1 MSENEKW
8 AFSLDG
14 EEYYGEYD
22 SPDEALEAAKEET
35 DSDNRL
41 LHVAK
46 IQFARDLLPD
56 TLDVVDGILERADEL
71 LTECIVS
78 DDVIVELDEEKT
90 EELENSIVDFLR
102 NHARFNRWSID
113 DTTVQTFRYFRFQ

>member
-1 MSENEKW
+1 M
-8 AFSLDG
+8 
-14 EEYYGEYD
+14 
-22 SPDEALEAAKEET
+22 EAAKEET

-78 DDVIVELDEEKT
+78 DDMIVELDTERTKQLEKC
-90 EELENSIVDFLR
+90 IIDFLR
-102 NHARFNRWSID
+102 DHARFNRWSID